1 MIVNDSNEIW
11 EFVGKNGET
20 IVVNPN
26 DAYDPVNQ
34 QVLTLKKS
42 SVPIEESNQ

>member
-1 MIVNDSNEIW
+1 MIVNDSTEVW
-11 EFVGKNGET
+11 EFVGKNGVT

-34 QVLTLKKS
+34 QVLTIKKS
-42 SVPIEESNQ
+42 QPEIENSNQ